1 MVGGAV
7 VGPLQDLGAG
17 GRALVL
23 HGKHQA
29 AVVVLDFVLAA
40 PFRDELPEV
49 VRRAV
54 VSPDERV
61 GAGRDALVGDAEQ
74 LPAGRVLDF
83 VVVGAFRDQGPVLGA
98 AAARGRLD
106 AERPLG
112 GTAEIGRAYVLTPVT
127 TQSVCRLLLEW

>member
-1 MVGGAV
+1 MVGGAI

-23 HGKHQA
+23 HAEHQA
-29 AVVVLDFVLAA
+29 AVVVLDLVLAA

-106 AERPLG
+106 GQRPLG
-112 GTAEIGRAYVLTPVT
+112 GTAAAGAQRETAVHVLDHVRP
-127 TQSVCRLLLEW
+127 R